1 MEESELDPEIAALLS
16 NVGTS
21 YNAGEALS
29 SVEETEIDTSKTTV
43 TLDHHLTLFIQ

>member
-21 YNAGEALS
+21 YNAGEARTYKK
-29 SVEETEIDTSKTTV
+29 ET
-43 TLDHHLTLFIQ
+43 